1 MTPRSAAPDDQ
12 VRRYVETHHIDVIP
26 AAARHGKPWQQI
38 FFWAGAN
45 INVFNIVLGGVFIEF
60 GLTLWWAI
68 IAIAVGAL
76 VGGLLIALHATQGPR
91 LGVPQTI
98 QSRGQF
104 GFYGA
109 AFMFP
114 IVLLL
119 NVGFIAA
126 QLVIQ
131 AQSLQGVG
139 GSLSIPEWV
148 LILAV
153 PAIIIGIFGYRW
165 IHRVMQAT
173 TIVVGITMVILFIQG
188 LTYKALPASQ
198 TTLHRPSAGLFLA
211 GVALLV
217 IDLLSFGPFVSDY
230 TRYLPEDTNP
240 RRLFW
245 AIYAGNVL
253 AAFGAC
259 SVGAYLTALLPKVT
273 EEGGPVAAIGAVSG
287 KWVLIIMA
295 LSLIGSDTFNG
306 YTGTFQVLA
315 FANMWRRFKS
325 SSVLLRV
332 VPFIIVMIVGVVIA
346 VLGYKNFVANLSN
359 LLNVLLA
366 VFIPWSAVNLID
378 FFVIRH
384 GNYNVASFFV
394 PNSRYGNFAWRGLL
408 AYAIGLVAELPF
420 ISQAY
425 WIGWAVNPLG
435 GADISWLVGFVVAGA
450 LYLWFAKAWPV
461 RDTAPDLVGGVRS
474 PAL

>member
-45 INVFNIVLGGVFIEF
+45 VNVFNIVLGGVVVSY
-60 GLTLWWAI
+60 GLNFWWAV
-68 IAIAVGAL
+68 IAIVVGAL
-76 VGGLLIALHATQGPR
+76 IGGLLIALHATQGPR

-104 GFYGA
+104 GFFGA

-131 AQSLQGVG
+131 AQSAQGVI
-139 GSLSIPEWV
+139 GSLSVPAWI

-153 PAIIIGIFGYRW
+153 PAVIIGVFGYRW

-173 TIVVGITMVILFIQG
+173 TIVVGITLVVMLIQG
-188 LTYKALPASQ
+188 LTYGSLPAKETS
-198 TTLHRPSAGLFLA
+198 LANHPPLALFVA
-211 GVALLV
+211 AAALLV
-217 IDLLSFGPFVSDY
+217 IDMLSFGPFVSDY
-230 TRYLPEDTNP
+230 TRYLPENTSP
-240 RRLFW
+240 RKLFW
-245 AIYAGNVL
+245 AIYGGNVL
-253 AAFGAC
+253 AASAAC
-259 SVGAYLTALLPKVT
+259 AVGAYLVALIPSAS
-273 EEGGPVAAIGAVSG
+273 ENPVAAIGKVSG
-287 KWVLIIMA
+287 KGVLVVMA

-315 FANMWRRFKS
+315 FGNMWRRFKS
-325 SSVLLRV
+325 SSVMLRV
-332 VPFIIVMIVGVVIA
+332 VPFIVVMVVGVVIA

-384 GNYNVASFFV
+384 GDYNVASFFV

-420 ISQAY
+420 INQIY
-425 WIGWAVNPLG
+425 WIGWFVSPLG
-435 GADISWLVGFVVAGA
+435 GADISWLVGFAVSAVF
-450 LYLWFAKAWPV
+450 YLWFAKAWPI
-461 RDTAPDLVGGVRS
+461 RDNAPDLVGVRAQ
-474 PAL
+474 AL

>member
-1 MTPRSAAPDDQ
+1 MNTSALPDEQ

-26 AAARHGKPWQQI
+26 AAARHGKPWQQL

-45 INVFNIVLGGVFIEF
+45 VNVFNIVLGGVVVFI
-60 GLTLWWAI
+60 GLTFWWAL

-76 VGGLLIALHATQGPR
+76 IGGLLVALHATQGPR

-104 GFYGA
+104 GFYGS
-109 AFMFP
+109 AFLFP
-114 IVLLL
+114 CVLLL

-131 AQSLQGVG
+131 AQSLQAVVG
-139 GSLSIPEWV
+139 SISIPQWI

-153 PAIIIGIFGYRW
+153 PAVVIGIFGYRW
-165 IHRVMQAT
+165 IHRAMQAT
-173 TIVVGITMVILFIQG
+173 TVVVGVTLVIMFVQG
-188 LTYKALPASQ
+188 LAYKSLPAKE
-198 TTLHRPSAGLFLA
+198 TTLAHPTPGIFLA

-245 AIYAGNVL
+245 AIYAGNVI
-253 AAFGAC
+253 AATGAC
-259 SVGAYLTALLPKVT
+259 AVGAYLTALLPDLS
-273 EEGGPVAAIGAVSG
+273 PVAAIGKISG
-287 KWVLIIMA
+287 TWALIIMA

-306 YTGTFQVLA
+306 YTGAFQVLA
-315 FANMWRRFKS
+315 FGNMWRRFKS
-325 SSVLLRV
+325 SSAMLRI
-332 VPFIIVMIVGVVIA
+332 VPFVCVMAAGVVIA
-346 VLGYKNFVANLSN
+346 FLGYKAFVTNLSN

-366 VFIPWSAVNLID
+366 VFIPWSAVNLTD
-378 FFVIRH
+378 YFVVRH
-384 GNYNVASFFV
+384 GDYNVASFFV
-394 PNSRYGNFAWRGLL
+394 PESRYGKFAWRGLL

-420 ISQAY
+420 VSQTY
-425 WIGWAVNPLG
+425 WIGWAVKSLG
-435 GADISWLVGFVVAGA
+435 FADISWVVGFVVAA
-450 LYLWFAKAWPV
+450 AIYLGLVKVWPV
-461 RDTAPDLVGGVRS
+461 GASSPESVSVR
-474 PAL
+474 PATV